1 MLREQTI
8 NDAWFRR
15 MSRSTER
22 ISCRT
27 PAPGKQPTTIPRWKF
42 DLLRKHL
49 LAMVPASQPGI
60 PTRQLPALIKT
71 RLSTKELDAL
81 GSVHW
86 HVTKVKLELEVRG
99 ELERIA
105 GVSPQRMIRQA

>member
-1 MLREQTI
+1 MT
-8 NDAWFRR
+8 
-15 MSRSTER
+15 RSTER

-27 PAPGKQPTTIPRWKF
+27 PVPGKQPTSIPRWKF

-60 PTRQLPALIKT
+60 PTRQIPALIKT
-71 RLSTKELDAL
+71 RLRPKELEAL

-99 ELERIA
+99 ELERLQN
-105 GVSPQRMIRQA
+105 VSPQRLIRTT